1 MCYAGSEKWTGGPA
15 SPAAAV
21 RTQQKPVSFLREGIY
36 GMKKRIIS
44 LLLVF
49 ALLVTLLPTG
59 AMAAETAAKDSGTN
73 PFTDVKSTD
82 WFYDAVRY
90 AGEKG
95 FFSGT
100 SATTFEPYGTMTRG
114 MFVTVLGRMAGVNAG
129 DYTGGTGFSDVPEA
143 VYYAPYVAWAAQ
155 YGITGG
161 TGDGKFSPNA
171 FINRQQMAAF
181 FVRYFEAFG
190 VNYETGANI
199 TTTPADLDTVAPY
212 ARDAVLK
219 LWKQGLLNGDGVN
232 FSPTGSAT
240 RAQAS
245 TLCMRTDKTVPVW
258 YSAPGVEGRTGGAE
272 PAAPAK
278 PEQKPGSSSGSSSSG
293 GSSSGGGTTTTTY
306 YAVSFAMGDKQPEI
320 GLPESKTVAA
330 GTPISSLPTPSKPGV
345 VFLGWYYDKE
355 MTRSVGAGDT
365 VTRNMTLYASVA
377 AGEDVQGIE
386 TPNYVTIEK
395 DAGPFSFGVTAENK
409 INASVL
415 KFINIT
421 DVNTPVDFSVSG
433 STVSAAL
440 EAGQTYKVELLDE
453 NARFVLDGT
462 EQDASVRVLNI
473 LTAKAKVTEAKL
485 NEDVKQIPISDTEG
499 LDDTVF
505 KGLYQIDDTQTVSEN
520 TTSGAFTYTG
530 TEPLTVGQTLAV
542 TDNKNGTVDLN
553 DVTSDSGDVAYIKI
567 TGVNGNN
574 GYSYEMADVEDVLF
588 IPDVLPIQNG
598 WDTDSSKNTVTI
610 SADDLN
616 TALNNVDAA
625 GLDEGDFLAFIDGA
639 YNSESDTAN
648 SYGRVTAF
656 AQSGKDYVITYVDA
670 TENDIESA
678 LDVYYEE
685 KKDIKVSK
693 EEEEQIAESVTQGIE
708 ESGYAEKAVSYIMA
722 VMEESGGLD
731 TAPDPAAVAAYMDT
745 ISTYARADGSIVL
758 YAGGRKA
765 EAKVDWSR
773 VRVSID
779 RYADHL
785 KGGGFDIEVTVPI
798 TLEMDSVTVDFTAV
812 FEEEVILGQSIST
825 KRHKIG
831 FLKYDYSLNASF
843 DIGNYTGIHF
853 KADVRTQDGGNDESL
868 SKKLDEIL
876 DKMEAYGGLLES
888 GGVSGTDGTME
899 SLSDI
904 YKEVMDSA
912 SDAWVDVINQKL
924 FENNGSAFL
933 HIFCW
938 QIKGSFVVSVNMAVT
953 MGMDFEYTTR
963 KRYNFS
969 VRVKAKTSTN
979 ETIDLITPNYT
990 FNFYVIGTI
999 GVRAGL
1005 RLEMYVGLIS
1015 LKIDRIGIVAEVGV
1029 YTQLWGYFFYHLEWK
1044 QGAGKKSNS
1053 AGALL
1058 IEIGMYLDIKFVAT
1072 LFNSSKLTWAP
1083 TIYANQWPL
1092 WSAGQRQNVFAFA
1105 DSGRAYE
1112 LKTAKTLALPGSTY
1126 TMKSMDLKTGGIGV
1140 VNKDDN
1146 SESAFAIA
1154 FTNPNFSY
1162 NAATNTVTV
1171 NPTTGSLNEET
1182 DMVITWKKAAM
1193 AFTSKPI
1200 QKTLHIKWSDP
1211 EGMRYISFDSMGGSA
1226 VAQITGG
1233 EGARINWPA
1242 DPTKPGYTF
1251 AGWYKNPSFENSRVE
1266 KMDTMP
1272 KFFGATKGMLL
1283 FAKWTPAEA
1292 GYTVEHY
1299 QQALNGT
1306 YELKETEKARG
1317 ITESRTMAAAKTYT
1331 GFTAKAFDQQTIAAD
1346 GSTVVKIYYDRNQY
1360 TVTWNPENGTENIV
1374 QTYKYDAKLNTPTV
1388 GREGYL
1394 FTGWGVTLPEKV
1406 TGDAVYT
1413 ARWEGVQNPVTFN
1426 AMGGSETAATTVQTG
1441 ERITRPADP
1450 TRDGYAFGGWYS
1462 DQNCTKKWDFSTAV
1476 TGAVT
1481 LFTKWTA
1488 SAYTVT
1494 LNPRDGQLMGD
1505 STRTVT
1511 FGQPYGE
1518 LPTPTLQGYNFA
1530 GWYTANDDSGKKV
1543 EADTVVETAGA
1554 HTLYAKWTPGDVAYT
1569 VKHLW
1574 QNVEDNEYTEHESD
1588 SLTGTVMTETAA
1600 KAKTYEGFGPAKEFA
1615 QTTIAPDG
1623 TTVIEIKYD
1632 RLTYTVTWK
1641 NGETLLETD
1650 ENVKYGAKPQYDG
1663 QTPEKTETGHTI
1675 TFSGWNTAADG
1686 SGTALD
1692 DTVTVAG
1699 DATYYAQ
1706 FSDSL
1711 DTYRITYQ
1719 NMGDAENPNPDSYT
1733 YGTAVTLEAP
1743 TRTGYTFGGWYRN
1756 SDAAGDPI
1764 TGISATETGDQT
1776 LYAKWTANTYTVTFD
1791 VNGGETLPENQKT
1804 LTVTYGSTYGSL
1816 PTPAKEGSAF
1826 DGWYTDGAAG
1836 EKVTAGTT
1844 VQIVEDQTLYAH
1856 WTAGSYTITFK
1867 TAGGSEVEPITGTFG
1882 TPVTKPADPT
1892 RTGYTFTGWDK
1903 EIPAAMPAKDMTI
1916 TARWTANTY
1925 TVTLNPT
1932 GGTVADESITVT
1944 YDGTYGTLPTP
1955 VRQGCTF
1962 TGWFTEKDSGSK
1974 VEPSTPVSRTEDHT
1988 LYARWVE
1995 DATKYDLWIGGVQV
2009 TGGSAQDVFGNG
2021 TVSYDPDRN
2030 ILTLNNYSYTG
2041 DGTASISNATI
2052 GDACLGYKGSE
2063 TRSETLTI
2071 KLVGTNRLTFNGRST
2086 FSNGIYIQRA
2096 NLVIEGPG
2104 SLTVDVAGTMPD
2116 GVSYYRSFSI
2126 CVTEMG
2132 NKGGTMTINGGTI
2145 TTTGDAINKANVRD
2159 STHGSSIGLAAQTL
2173 IVNGGSLTARGG
2185 DVTLAGGNNIFA
2197 SSCGI
2202 SVPYNK
2208 LTINGG
2214 SVTASCGTAHI
2225 TESVG
2230 SEGMSAFDYQ
2240 PILGEGITA
2249 QVSTNRD
2256 GSGAIAYDAKVDQDV
2271 FRTYRW
2277 FHASKT

>member
-1 MCYAGSEKWTGGPA
+1 MDEWARQPPSGTEQKLTTFFLGG
-15 SPAAAV
+15 
-21 RTQQKPVSFLREGIY
+21 GIY

-49 ALLVTLLPTG
+49 SLLITLLPTG
-59 AMAAETAAKDSGTN
+59 AMAVETAKDSGTN
-73 PFTDVKSTD
+73 PFSDVKSTD

-129 DYTGGTGFSDVPEA
+129 DYSGVTGFSDVPETA
-143 VYYAPYVAWAAQ
+143 YYAPYVAWAAR

-190 VNYETGANI
+190 VKYETGANI

-258 YSAPGVEGRTGGAE
+258 YSAPGVEGRTGGST
-272 PAAPAK
+272 PTAPTK
-278 PEQKPGSSSGSSSSG
+278 PEQKPGNSSGSSSSG

-345 VFLGWYYDKE
+345 VFLGWYYDIGL
-355 MTRSVGAGDT
+355 TQGVQTGDT

-386 TPNYVTIEK
+386 TPNYVTK
-395 DAGPFSFGVTAENK
+395 TDVDADTPFTFGVEGVTITESNK
-409 INASVL
+409 ADVL
-415 KFINIT
+415 SFINIT

-433 STVSAAL
+433 STVSATL

-453 NARFVLDGT
+453 NAKFVLDGET
-462 EQDASVRVLNI
+462 QDVSVRVLNI

-485 NEDVKQIPISDTEG
+485 NEDVKQIPLSDTDG
-499 LDDTVF
+499 LDNTVF

-542 TDNKNGTVDLN
+542 TDNKNGTVDLK

-588 IPDVLPIQNG
+588 IPDVLPIESG
-598 WDTDSSKNTVTI
+598 WYTGGGSASGSVTI
-610 SADDLN
+610 STENLS
-616 TALNNVDAA
+616 TALHNVDAA
-625 GLDEGDFLAFIDGA
+625 GLNKGDFLAFINGEYSKDG
-639 YNSESDTAN
+639 TAN
-648 SYGRVTAF
+648 SYGRVTDF
-656 AQSGKDYVITYVDA
+656 TQSGETYVITYEGA
-670 TENDIESA
+670 IESDIEKA

-685 KKDIKVSK
+685 KKDIKVSNA
-693 EEEEQIAESVTQGIE
+693 EQAQIAEAVTQGIE
-708 ESGYAEKAVSYIMA
+708 ESGYAGKAASYVMA
-722 VMEESGGLD
+722 VMEQSGGLD

-745 ISTYARADGSIVL
+745 ISTYAQADGSIVL
-758 YAGGRKA
+758 YANGQEAR
-765 EAKVDWSR
+765 AKVGQIS
-773 VRVSID
+773 VSID
-779 RYADHL
+779 GYAEHL
-785 KGGGFDIEVTVPI
+785 NGRGFDIKVTVPI
-798 TLEMDSVTVDFTAV
+798 TLEMGSVTINFNAV

-853 KADVRTQDGGNDESL
+853 KAEIKTEDGGNDESL

-876 DKMEAYGGLLES
+876 DKMEEYGGLLES

-904 YKEVMDSA
+904 YKEVMKSA
-912 SDAWVDVINQKL
+912 SDTWVDVINQQL
-924 FENNGSAFL
+924 FDNSGSAFL

-938 QIKGSFVVSVNMAVT
+938 QIKGSFVVSVNMAVA
-953 MGMDFEYTTR
+953 MGMNFEYTTR

-1029 YTQLWGYFFYHLEWK
+1029 YAQLWGYFFYHLEWT

-1072 LFNSSKLTWAP
+1072 LFNSNKLTWAP

-1092 WSAGQRQNVFAFA
+1092 WSAGQRQNVFAF
-1105 DSGRAYE
+1105 SENGRTYDF
-1112 LKTAKTLALPGSTY
+1112 KTVKTLALPGSTY
-1126 TMKSMDLKTGGIGV
+1126 TMKSMDLKTGGIGE

-1146 SESAFAIA
+1146 SESAFNIA
-1154 FTNPNFSY
+1154 FTNPHFRY

-1171 NPTTGSLNEET
+1171 DPAGSVKEET

-1242 DPTKPGYTF
+1242 DPTKPGYAF
-1251 AGWYKNPSFENSRVE
+1251 AGWYKNPSIESSKVE
-1266 KMDTMP
+1266 KMNTMP
-1272 KFFGATKGMLL
+1272 QFFPGTKGKLL
-1283 FAKWTPAEA
+1283 FAKWTPAET

-1299 QQALNGT
+1299 QQALNGAYT
-1306 YELKETEKARG
+1306 LETKETKSG
-1317 ITESRTMAAAKTYT
+1317 LTESRTMAAAKTYT

-1360 TVTWNPENGTENIV
+1360 TVTWKPENGTENIV
-1374 QTYKYDAKLNTPTV
+1374 QTCKYGAELTPPTV

-1394 FTGWGVTLPEKV
+1394 FIGWDVTLPETV

-1426 AMGGSETAATTVQTG
+1426 AMGGSETAAATVRTG
-1441 ERITRPADP
+1441 ERITKPADDP

-1462 DQNCTKKWDFSTAV
+1462 DQNCTKKWDFSTEV

-1481 LFTKWTA
+1481 LFAKWTA

-1494 LNPRDGQLMGD
+1494 LNPKDGQLMGD

-1600 KAKTYEGFGPAKEFA
+1600 KAKTYEGFGPAKVFA

-1650 ENVKYGAKPQYDG
+1650 ENVKYGAKPRYDG
-1663 QTPEKTETGHTI
+1663 PAPEKTETGHTI
-1675 TFSGWNTAADG
+1675 AFTGWNTAADG

-1699 DATYYAQ
+1699 DVTYYAQ

-1733 YGTAVTLEAP
+1733 YGTAVTLADP
-1743 TRTGYTFGGWYRN
+1743 TRTGYTFGGWYRS
-1756 SDAAGDPI
+1756 SDAAGDSV
-1764 TGISATETGDQT
+1764 TGISATETGDQI
-1776 LYAKWTANTYTVTFD
+1776 LYAQWTANTYTVTFD

-1826 DGWYTDGAAG
+1826 DGWYTDAAAG

-1916 TARWTANTY
+1916 TAQWRANTY

-1974 VEPSTPVSRTEDHT
+1974 VEPSTPVSRMEDHI

-2009 TGGSAQDVFGNG
+2009 TGGSAQDVFGDR

-2041 DGTASISNATI
+2041 EGTASISNATI

-2071 KLVGTNRLTFNGRST
+2071 KLVGTNRLTFNGNST

-2116 GVSYYRSFSI
+2116 GVGYYRSFSI

-2132 NKGGTMTINGGTI
+2132 KKGGTMTINGGTI

-2159 STHGSSIGLAAQTL
+2159 STNGSSIGLAAQTL

-2225 TESVG
+2225 TEGVG
-2230 SEGMSAFDYQ
+2230 SEDMSAFDYQ

-2277 FHASKT
+2277 FRASSNP

>member
-1 MCYAGSEKWTGGPA
+1 MCYAGSEKWTGRPA

-129 DYTGGTGFSDVPEA
+129 DYTGGTGFSDVPETA
-143 VYYAPYVAWAAQ
+143 YYAPYVAWAAR

-190 VNYETGANI
+190 VKYETGANI

-258 YSAPGVEGRTGGAE
+258 YSAPGVAGRTGGA
-272 PAAPAK
+272 ASTAPAK

-293 GSSSGGGTTTTTY
+293 GSSSGGSSSGGSTGGGTTTTTY
-306 YAVSFAMGDKQPEI
+306 YAVSFAMGKDQPEI

-355 MTRSVGAGDT
+355 MTRSVGAGDQ
-365 VTRNMTLYASVA
+365 VTRNMTLYASI
-377 AGEDVQGIE
+377 AGEDVQSIE
-386 TPNYVTIEK
+386 TPNYVTK
-395 DAGPFSFGVTAENK
+395 DNIPAGTYTFEVTGVDSITG
-409 INASVL
+409 SGSGQTL
-415 KFINIT
+415 SFINIT

-462 EQDASVRVLNI
+462 KQDASVRVLNI
-473 LTAKAKVTEAKL
+473 LTKKDTVTSAEL
-485 NEDVKQIPISDTEG
+485 NEDVKQVPLSDTKG

-530 TEPLTVGQTLAV
+530 TDTLAVGQTLAV
-542 TDNKNGTVDLN
+542 TEGTVDLD
-553 DVTSDSGDVAYIKI
+553 DVTSDSGKVAYIKI
-567 TGVNGNN
+567 TGVNNGNSYN
-574 GYSYEMADVEDVLF
+574 YEMADVEDVLF

-598 WDTDSSKNTVTI
+598 WDTDNSENTVTI
-610 SADDLN
+610 SAENLS
-616 TALNNVDAA
+616 TALNKVDAA
-625 GLDEGDFLAFIDGA
+625 GLDEGDFLAFINGE
-639 YNSESDTAN
+639 YSEDSTAN
-648 SYGRVTAF
+648 SYGRVTAYHLD
-656 AQSGKDYVITYVDA
+656 GETYVITYVDA
-670 TENDIESA
+670 TESDIEKA
-678 LDVYYEE
+678 LDVYYQED
-685 KKDIKVSK
+685 KDIKVSNA
-693 EEEEQIAESVTQGIE
+693 EQAQIAEAVTQGIE
-708 ESGYAEKAVSYIMA
+708 ESGYAGKAASYVMA

-745 ISTYARADGSIVL
+745 ISTYAQADGSIVL
-758 YAGGRKA
+758 YTNGQEAR
-765 EAKVDWSR
+765 AKVGKIS
-773 VRVSID
+773 VSID
-779 RYADHL
+779 GYAEHL
-785 KGGGFDIEVTVPI
+785 NGRGFDIQVTVPI
-798 TLEMDSVTVDFTAV
+798 TLEMGSVTIDFKAT

-853 KADVRTQDGGNDESL
+853 KADIRTEDGGNDESL

-876 DKMEAYGGLLES
+876 DKMEEYGGLLES

-904 YKEVMDSA
+904 YKEVMKSA
-912 SDAWVDVINQKL
+912 SDTWVDVINQQL
-924 FENNGSAFL
+924 FDNSGSAFL

-938 QIKGSFVVSVNMAVT
+938 QIKGSFVVSVNMAVA

-999 GVRAGL
+999 GVRAGM

-1171 NPTTGSLNEET
+1171 EPAAGSLNEET

-1226 VAQITGG
+1226 VAQISGG
-1233 EGARINWPA
+1233 EDAAITWPA
-1242 DPTKPGYTF
+1242 NPTKQGYTF
-1251 AGWYKNPSFENSRVE
+1251 AGWYTDPSVESSKVE

-1272 KFFGATKGMLL
+1272 KFRPGTKGMLL
-1283 FAKWTPAEA
+1283 FAKWVPAEVD
-1292 GYTVEHY
+1292 YTVEHY
-1299 QQALNGT
+1299 QQELNGT
-1306 YELKETEKARG
+1306 YKLKETETARG
-1317 ITESRTMAAAKTYT
+1317 ITGKWTKANPKNYEGFQCARTTST
-1331 GFTAKAFDQQTIAAD
+1331 TIAAD
-1346 GSTVVKIYYDRNQY
+1346 GSSVMKIYYNRNKY
-1360 TVTWNPENGTENIV
+1360 TVTWNPENGTEDIV
-1374 QTYKYDAKLNTPTV
+1374 QTYKYGAELNTPTV
-1388 GREGYL
+1388 GRAGYK
-1394 FTGWGVTLPEKV
+1394 FDGW
-1406 TGDAVYT
+1406 YT
-1413 ARWEGVQNPVTFN
+1413 DGNTKF
-1426 AMGGSETAATTVQTG
+1426 ATTTTTV
-1441 ERITRPADP
+1441 
-1450 TRDGYAFGGWYS
+1450 DGKPVGVEVLKELTLHAKWKG
-1462 DQNCTKKWDFSTAV
+1462 DQ
-1476 TGAVT
+1476 
-1481 LFTKWTA
+1481 
-1488 SAYTVT
+1488 YTVT
-1494 LNPRDGQLMGD
+1494 LNVNGGDALTGD
-1505 STRTVT
+1505 STRRVT
-1511 FGQPYGE
+1511 FGQSYGE
-1518 LPTPTLQGYNFA
+1518 LPAPTRTGYTFAGWHTEKDGGTKVETDTVVQAVEDHELFAHWTANTYNVTFDPMDGTLADEQKTKTVIYNSRYGELPKPTLQGYNFV
-1530 GWYTANDDSGKKV
+1530 GWFTTSGEDGKKV
-1543 EADTVVETAGA
+1543 EANTIVQTAGE
-1554 HTLYAKWTPGDVAYT
+1554 HTLFAKWTAGTVTYT

-1574 QNVEDNEYTEHESD
+1574 QNVEDNEYTEHETETPS
-1588 SLTGTVMTETAA
+1588 GTAMTEVTATP
-1600 KAKTYEGFGPAKEFA
+1600 KTYTGFTCVTSGDELKATVK
-1615 QTTIAPDG
+1615 PDG

-1632 RLTYTVTWK
+1632 RTRHTVTWM
-1641 NGETLLETD
+1641 NDNETLKTD
-1650 ENVKYGAKPQYDG
+1650 ENVKYGA
-1663 QTPEKTETGHTI
+1663 TPKYTGT
-1675 TFSGWNTAADG
+1675 TPTKDSTDTTVFEFAGWSTAEDG
-1686 SGTALD
+1686 SNPMPD
-1692 DTVTVAG
+1692 NFTVTEDV
-1699 DATYYAQ
+1699 TFYAQ
-1706 FSDSL
+1706 FISKDK
-1711 DTYRITYQ
+1711 TCTV
-1719 NMGDAENPNPDSYT
+1719 NFDANG
-1733 YGTAVTLEAP
+1733 GTVDPTSLEAP
-1743 TRTGYTFGGWYRN
+1743 Y
-1756 SDAAGDPI
+1756 
-1764 TGISATETGDQT
+1764 
-1776 LYAKWTANTYTVTFD
+1776 L
-1791 VNGGETLPENQKT
+1791 
-1804 LTVTYGSTYGSL
+1804 
-1816 PTPAKEGSAF
+1816 
-1826 DGWYTDGAAG
+1826 
-1836 EKVTAGTT
+1836 
-1844 VQIVEDQTLYAH
+1844 
-1856 WTAGSYTITFK
+1856 
-1867 TAGGSEVEPITGTFG
+1867 
-1882 TPVTKPADPT
+1882 
-1892 RTGYTFTGWDK
+1892 
-1903 EIPAAMPAKDMTI
+1903 
-1916 TARWTANTY
+1916 
-1925 TVTLNPT
+1925 
-1932 GGTVADESITVT
+1932 
-1944 YDGTYGTLPTP
+1944 GTYGTLPTP
-1955 VRQGCTF
+1955 ERAGYNF
-1962 TGWFTEKDSGSK
+1962 AGWYTAADGGTEVTAETT
-1974 VEPSTPVSRTEDHT
+1974 VETDQPHT
-1988 LYARWVE
+1988 LYAHWTGKQYTVTF
-1995 DATKYDLWIGGVQV
+1995 DATV
-2009 TGGSAQDVFGNG
+2009 
-2021 TVSYDPDRN
+2021 
-2030 ILTLNNYSYTG
+2030 
-2041 DGTASISNATI
+2041 
-2052 GDACLGYKGSE
+2052 
-2063 TRSETLTI
+2063 
-2071 KLVGTNRLTFNGRST
+2071 
-2086 FSNGIYIQRA
+2086 
-2096 NLVIEGPG
+2096 
-2104 SLTVDVAGTMPD
+2104 
-2116 GVSYYRSFSI
+2116 
-2126 CVTEMG
+2126 
-2132 NKGGTMTINGGTI
+2132 
-2145 TTTGDAINKANVRD
+2145 
-2159 STHGSSIGLAAQTL
+2159 
-2173 IVNGGSLTARGG
+2173 
-2185 DVTLAGGNNIFA
+2185 
-2197 SSCGI
+2197 
-2202 SVPYNK
+2202 
-2208 LTINGG
+2208 
-2214 SVTASCGTAHI
+2214 
-2225 TESVG
+2225 
-2230 SEGMSAFDYQ
+2230 
-2240 PILGEGITA
+2240 
-2249 QVSTNRD
+2249 
-2256 GSGAIAYDAKVDQDV
+2256 
-2271 FRTYRW
+2271 
-2277 FHASKT
+2277 

>member
-1 MCYAGSEKWTGGPA
+1 
-15 SPAAAV
+15 
-21 RTQQKPVSFLREGIY
+21 
-36 GMKKRIIS
+36 MKKRIIS

-49 ALLVTLLPTG
+49 ALLATLLPTG

-129 DYTGGTGFSDVPEA
+129 DYSGVTGFSDVPETA
-143 VYYAPYVAWAAQ
+143 YYAPYVAWAAR

-190 VNYETGANI
+190 VKYETGANI

-258 YSAPGVEGRTGGAE
+258 YSAPGVEGRTGGST
-272 PAAPAK
+272 PTAPTK
-278 PEQKPGSSSGSSSSG
+278 PEQKPGNSSGSSSSGSSSSG
-293 GSSSGGGTTTTTY
+293 GSSSGGGSTGGGTTTTTY
-306 YAVSFAMGDKQPEI
+306 YAVSFAMGNNQPEI
-320 GLPESKTVAA
+320 GLPKEQTVAA

-345 VFLGWYYDKE
+345 VFLGWFYDPELNTK
-355 MTRSVGAGDT
+355 TQNGDT
-365 VTRNMTLYASVA
+365 VTRNMTLYAGTVA
-377 AGEDVQGIE
+377 GGDVQGIE

-395 DAGPFSFGVTAENK
+395 DAGSFSFGVTAENG

-421 DVNTPVDFSVSG
+421 DVNTPVDFRVSG
-433 STVSAAL
+433 STVSATL

-485 NEDVKQIPISDTEG
+485 NEDVKQIPISDTDG
-499 LDDTVF
+499 LDNTVF

-542 TDNKNGTVDLN
+542 TDNKNGTVDLK

-567 TGVNGNN
+567 TGVNGNK

-610 SADDLN
+610 SAENLN

-625 GLDEGDFLAFIDGA
+625 GLDEGDFLAFINGA
-639 YNSESDTAN
+639 YNENGTAS
-648 SYGRVTAF
+648 SYGRVTAYRLD
-656 AQSGKDYVITYVDA
+656 GEDYVITYEA
-670 TENDIESA
+670 AEESDIESA

-685 KKDIKVSK
+685 KKDIEVS
-693 EEEEQIAESVTQGIE
+693 EEEKERIAESVTQGIE
-708 ESGYAEKAVSYIMA
+708 ESGYAEKAASYVMA
-722 VMEESGGLD
+722 VMEESDGLD

-745 ISTYARADGSIVL
+745 ISAYAQADGSIVL
-758 YAGGRKA
+758 YAKGKKA

-825 KRHKIG
+825 KRHRIG

-1072 LFNSSKLTWAP
+1072 LFNSNKLTWAP

-1105 DSGRAYE
+1105 DDGSGGKYE
-1112 LKTAKTLALPGSTY
+1112 LKTVKTLALPGSTY
-1126 TMKSMDLKTGGIGV
+1126 TMKSMDLKTGGIGA

-1154 FTNPNFSY
+1154 FTNPHFSY

-1171 NPTTGSLNEET
+1171 NPAAGSLNEET

-1211 EGMRYISFDSMGGSA
+1211 EGMRYISFHSMGGSA

-1242 DPTKPGYTF
+1242 DPVKQGYTF
-1251 AGWYKNPSFENSRVE
+1251 AGWYTNPSVESSKVE
-1266 KMDTMP
+1266 KMNTMP
-1272 KFFGATKGMLL
+1272 KFLPGTKGKLL
-1283 FAKWTPAEA
+1283 FAKWVPAEVS
-1292 GYTVEHY
+1292 YTVEHY

-1306 YELKETEKARG
+1306 YELKEAEKARG
-1317 ITESRTMAAAKTYT
+1317 ITESQTTAAAKTYT

-1346 GSTVVKIYYDRNQY
+1346 GSTVTQVYYDRNQY
-1360 TVTWNPENGTENIV
+1360 TVTWKPENGTENIV
-1374 QTYKYDAKLNTPTV
+1374 QTCKYGAELTPPTV

-1394 FTGWGVTLPEKV
+1394 FTGWDVTPPETV

-1413 ARWEGVQNPVTFN
+1413 ARWKGVQNPVTFN
-1426 AMGGSETAATTVQTG
+1426 AMGGSETAAATTVRTG
-1441 ERITRPADP
+1441 ECITKPADP

-1462 DQNCTKKWDFSTAV
+1462 DQNCTKKWDFSTEV

-1481 LFTKWTA
+1481 LFAKWTA

-1494 LNPRDGQLMGD
+1494 LNPMDGQLMGD

-1554 HTLYAKWTPGDVAYT
+1554 HTLYAKWTPGNVTYT

-1574 QNVEDNEYTEHESD
+1574 QNVENDEYTEHEKE

-1632 RLTYTVTWK
+1632 RLTYTVKWM

-1650 ENVKYGAKPQYDG
+1650 ENVKYGAKPRYDG
-1663 QTPEKTETGHTI
+1663 PAPEKTETGHTI

-1699 DATYYAQ
+1699 DVTCYAQ

-1743 TRTGYTFGGWYRN
+1743 ARTGYTFGGWYRN
-1756 SDAAGDPI
+1756 SDAAGDPV

-1816 PTPAKEGSAF
+1816 PTPTKEGSAF

-1836 EKVTAGTT
+1836 EKVTAMTT
-1844 VQIVEDQTLYAH
+1844 VRIAADQTLYAH
-1856 WTAGSYTITFK
+1856 WTAGSYTLTFD

-1882 TPVTKPADPT
+1882 TPVTEPADPT

-1925 TVTLNPT
+1925 TITLDA
-1932 GGTVADESITVT
+1932 GQGTLTDGQNTQTVT
-1944 YDGTYGTLPTP
+1944 YGETYSLPTP
-1955 VRQGCTF
+1955 TPPDSNHNF
-1962 TGWFTEKDSGSK
+1962 MGWYQDDGRFDSEGTYRIDGSI
-1974 VEPSTPVSRTEDHT
+1974 T
-1988 LYARWVE
+1988 LTARWEIVQSKTTTYTGFASPIE
-1995 DATKYDLWIGGVQV
+1995 LYIGGRQMDPENGDIPGIESIEYNA
-2009 TGGSAQDVFGNG
+2009 GGDV
-2021 TVSYDPDRN
+2021 Y
-2030 ILTLNNYSYTG
+2030 ILTLNGYIYEEETCALSGGNRAVIYF
-2041 DGTASISNATI
+2041 DG
-2052 GDACLGYKGSE
+2052 KG
-2063 TRSETLTI
+2063 TD
-2071 KLVGTNRLTFNGRST
+2071 K
-2086 FSNGIYIQRA
+2086 
-2096 NLVIEGPG
+2096 LVIEVKGNNTLTCNAPANSSASGIFAEKADLYIQG
-2104 SLTVDVAGTMPD
+2104 SGTLNVTANSRNGTETYGIFARKTLRISGDGIVNAEANVDAGSGSNNIYYWCAIVANTLDM
-2116 GVSYYRSFSI
+2116 
-2126 CVTEMG
+2126 E
-2132 NKGGTMTINGGTI
+2132 GGTVTATANQHPNKDESYALNVPSMSI
-2145 TTTGDAINKANVRD
+2145 T
-2159 STHGSSIGLAAQTL
+2159 
-2173 IVNGGSLTARGG
+2173 GGSLTAKGYTTVCSRTG
-2185 DVTLAGGNNIFA
+2185 DSVSLGN
-2197 SSCGI
+2197 G
-2202 SVPYNK
+2202 
-2208 LTINGG
+2208 
-2214 SVTASCGTAHI
+2214 VTAVVSSDYNGSNPTAYKSN
-2225 TESVG
+2225 TT
-2230 SEGMSAFDYQ
+2230 M
-2240 PILGEGITA
+2240 
-2249 QVSTNRD
+2249 
-2256 GSGAIAYDAKVDQDV
+2256 GAVKY
-2271 FRTYRW
+2271 